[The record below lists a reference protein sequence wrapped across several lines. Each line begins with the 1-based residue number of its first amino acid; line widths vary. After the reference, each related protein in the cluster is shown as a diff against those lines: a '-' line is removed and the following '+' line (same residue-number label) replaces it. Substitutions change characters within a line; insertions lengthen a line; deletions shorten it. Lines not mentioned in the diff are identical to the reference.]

1 MKKTLLLFLTCAFA
15 AIQLWAVPADPNPI
29 KFKQPDGTEITV
41 RLRGD
46 EKIHWHETFDG
57 YTLMFDAERYLVYAT
72 ADTEG
77 NMVPSTVR
85 YYENQTQSGNSE
97 TAQFLATTKKG
108 LFYSESQVNTMLQ
121 LWEVTSDLESEA
133 QAAPVLGSKKAL
145 CILMNFQDKT
155 FVNTKAEFEAL
166 INQLGYTAGSAKGS
180 VRDFY
185 KENSYGKMDLV
196 VTIVGPYT
204 AAYPCAYYGEQVG
217 TTNDKN
223 PRALIVEAAN
233 AANADVN
240 YQDFANNNVLET
252 FHVIF
257 AGRGQEANGGSDCIW
272 SHKWQLAS
280 PITLDGVKISV
291 YSCSPERYN
300 NQITTIGVICH
311 ELCHVFGS
319 PDYYDTSGGSF
330 AGTGNWDLMAG
341 GSWNGSPAGNSPGHI
356 NMYQKILF
364 GWVTP
369 EELTSYRHIT
379 NMPNSAQNPVAYT
392 IKANTNGELYVL
404 ENRQK
409 IGFDASLPG
418 HGLLIYHVHQS
429 ALNGNGRNSSHP
441 QQLYPVCASAS
452 SQYPT
457 STVSSY
463 GSINSGGC
471 PFPGTA
477 NKTSFTDNTTPAAF
491 YWSGTGSGGGINKP
505 ITEITETGNMISFS
519 FMKSNA
525 PVTGVT
531 VTPTTA
537 NLTVG
542 ASPLQLTETVLPSD
556 AGNKDVAWKTSHSSI
571 ASVNAAG
578 LVTPVAAGAAT
589 ITVTTAEGNF
599 TATCVVNVTFISAT
613 GVSIEP
619 TILDLGVAD
628 KYQLQ
633 AQIQPSNAS
642 NKTLTWSSNK
652 TSVATVSTS
661 GLVTAVAEGS
671 ATITVT
677 TTDGGHTATCV
688 VNAIYVQP
696 ELEELLINGNV
707 IDIPSGSGVISIEY
721 LADCGENAL
730 EMNIEGTGEMTITV
744 GGSHY
749 LPTST
754 IPFSGNKTEITI
766 KIQASGETVN
776 YKIIATKA
784 LGNTSTPMYIKRW
797 GNTLAVVNNP
807 VNNGGYK
814 FTNFRWYNNGSFVE
828 ESSKGYILLNDHPV
842 NNYKAEVY
850 TITTNAWHKLC
861 GNYASEVYDALI
873 AYPNPVNAGEQL
885 NITLPEGVGKTT
897 VRIYDASGNMH
908 SQHKNVY
915 NTVTMPD
922 KSGVYVL
929 HIQMPDGSTT
939 IQTIIVK

>member
-1 MKKTLLLFLTCAFA
+1 MKKPLLLLLTCAFA

-46 EKIHWHETFDG
+46 EKIHWHETLDG

-72 ADTEG
+72 SDAEG
-77 NMVPSTVR
+77 NLEPSNIR
-85 YYENQTQSGNSE
+85 YYENQTQSNNPE
-97 TAQFLATTKKG
+97 IAQFLSKTNKG
-108 LFYSESQVNTMLQ
+108 IFYSEAQVNTLLQ
-121 LWEVTSDLESEA
+121 LWNVADDLQKDA
-133 QAAPVLGSKKAL
+133 DKAPVVGIKKAL
-145 CILMNFQDKT
+145 CVLMSFRDKPMVKT
-155 FVNTKAEFEAL
+155 RTEFDNL
-166 INQLGYTAGSAKGS
+166 INQVGYTTGGAYGS
-180 VRDFY
+180 VRDFFL
-185 KENSYGKMDLV
+185 ENSYGQMTLQ
-196 VTIVGPYT
+196 VTVVGPYT
-204 AAYPCAYYGEQVG
+204 TQNNMSSYVSNNG
-217 TTNDKN
+217 N
-223 PRALIVEAAN
+223 RAFATEAAN

-240 YQDFANNNVLET
+240 YNDFAVNGTLET
-252 FHVIF
+252 FHIIF
-257 AGRGQEANGGSDCIW
+257 AGYGDEAIGNGQQIW

-280 PITLDGVKISV
+280 PIYLDGVRVSV
-291 YSCSPERYN
+291 YSCSPELRGGSGTNLTY
-300 NQITTIGVICH
+300 IGVICH
-311 ELCHVFGS
+311 ELTHVFGS
-319 PDYYDTSGGSF
+319 PDYYDTNGATGGDF
-330 AGTGNWDLMAG
+330 EGTGNWDLMAG
-341 GSWNGSPAGNSPGHI
+341 GSWNSNGNRPAHI
-356 NMYQKILF
+356 NMFQKTIF
-364 GWVTP
+364 AWVTP
-369 EELTSYRHIT
+369 TALTSPTDVT

-392 IKANTNGELYVL
+392 ISSNGEMYVL
-404 ENRQK
+404 ENRQRV
-409 IGFDASLPG
+409 GYDSSVPG
-418 HGLLIYHVHQS
+418 HGLLIYHVHKS
-429 ALNGNGRNSSHP
+429 AMNGNGSNAGHP
-441 QQLYPVCASAS
+441 QQLYPVCASATTKI
-452 SQYPT
+452 PT

-471 PFPGTA
+471 PYPGTT
-477 NKTSFTDNTTPAAF
+477 NKKEFTDDTTPAAF
-491 YWSGTGSGGGINKP
+491 YWSGSSSGGGINKP
-505 ITEITETGNMISFS
+505 ITEITETGNLISFS

-542 ASPLQLTETVLPSD
+542 ASPLQLTATVLPSD
-556 AGNKDVAWKTSHSSI
+556 AGNKDVTWSSSHPSI

-589 ITVTTAEGNF
+589 ITVKTVDGNF
-599 TATCVVNVTFISAT
+599 TATCTVNVTFISAT
-613 GVSIEP
+613 GVSMTP
-619 TILDLGVAD
+619 TTLELGVTD
-628 KYQLQ
+628 KSQLQ
-633 AQIQPSNAS
+633 AQIQPTNAS
-642 NKTLTWSSNK
+642 NKTLTWTSNK
-652 TSVATVSTS
+652 TNVATVSTT

-754 IPFSGNKTEITI
+754 IPFSGNKTEINI

-797 GNTLAVVNNP
+797 GNTLAVINNP
-807 VNNGGYK
+807 ANNGGCEK

-828 ESSKGYILLNDHPV
+828 ESSKGYILLNGQPV

-861 GNYASEVYDALI
+861 GNYAGDVFYDVV
-873 AYPNPVNAGEQL
+873 AYPNPVNAGQQL
-885 NITLPEGVGKTT
+885 NITLPEGVEKTT
-897 VRIYDASGNMH
+897 VRIYDTSGNMH
-908 SQHKNVY
+908 SQHRNVY
-915 NTVTMPD
+915 NTVTMPE
-922 KSGVYVL
+922 KTGVYVL
-929 HIQMPDGSTT
+929 HIEMPDGSTT
-939 IQTIIVK
+939 IQTVIVK